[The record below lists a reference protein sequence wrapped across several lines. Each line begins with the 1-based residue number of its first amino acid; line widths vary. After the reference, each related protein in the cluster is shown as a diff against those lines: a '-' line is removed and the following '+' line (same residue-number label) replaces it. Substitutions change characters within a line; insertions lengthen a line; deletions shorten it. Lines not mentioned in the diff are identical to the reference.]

1 MLRRSALSLLL
12 AALAVGCAT
21 DSEDPEASRAAH
33 EATGPLTGRSI
44 EFALDVDAL
53 DHDAMN
59 AIGKRI
65 EVQTGAESL
74 RIEVRKSDD
83 DGTTVAMEAW
93 GRTAIT
99 DEALVADL
107 RAQFPALKNAVIDVR
122 ALAGEAP
129 SHPAGELDFE
139 VDKDEDP
146 ELLRQ
151 RITEELRAKGVQG
164 EVQVHVDDHDD
175 GKREVRVE
183 VEDEHTV
190 TR

>member
-1 MLRRSALSLLL
+1 MLRRTALSFVLAVL
-12 AALAVGCAT
+12 AAGCAT
-21 DSEDPEASRAAH
+21 SESDGEAPAAR
-33 EATGPLTGRSI
+33 EANGPLGGRSI

-53 DHDAMN
+53 DHATID

-65 EVQTGAESL
+65 EAQTGAESL

-93 GRTAIT
+93 GRTAIS

-107 RAQFPALKNAVIDVR
+107 RTQFPALRNAVIDVR
-122 ALAGEAP
+122 ALAGDGP

-139 VDKDEDP
+139 VDEDEDP
-146 ELLRQ
+146 EVVRKQ
-151 RITEELRAKGVQG
+151 ITEQLRAKGVQG

-183 VEDEHTV
+183 VKDERTV
-190 TR
+190 SQ